1 MSDDFKEWA
10 KERLL
15 ESGKI
20 TPELVE
26 AFMPYI
32 EQLPE
37 DRTGVNLSK
46 LLVEK
51 QLGKGRVVIS
61 KDPRDVFLNLKGI
74 FTDSA
79 ATVMGIVGGV
89 DPWVG
94 ILLGWVA
101 IAQFLD
107 EMSIE
112 LSSDH
117 AEVILWLWDKNPL
130 VPRVLESELES
141 AVAEKLRD
149 HSLEQILDDLDNL
162 RVIELQED
170 GSILKIEYLDSIG
183 NFIFRP
189 SEVPMTQG

>member
-1 MSDDFKEWA
+1 
-10 KERLL
+10 
-15 ESGKI
+15 
-20 TPELVE
+20 
-26 AFMPYI
+26 
-32 EQLPE
+32 
-37 DRTGVNLSK
+37 
-46 LLVEK
+46 
-51 QLGKGRVVIS
+51 
-61 KDPRDVFLNLKGI
+61 
-74 FTDSA
+74 
-79 ATVMGIVGGV
+79 
-89 DPWVG
+89 
-94 ILLGWVA
+94 LGWVA

-170 GSILKIEYLDSIG
+170 RSILKIEYL
-183 NFIFRP
+183 
-189 SEVPMTQG
+189 EVKSASSD

>member
-79 ATVMGIVGGV
+79 TTVMGIVGGV

-162 RVIELQED
+162 RVIEIQED
-170 GSILKIEYLDSIG
+170 RSILKIEYL
-183 NFIFRP
+183 
-189 SEVPMTQG
+189 EVKSASSD

>member
-37 DRTGVNLSK
+37 DRTGVNISK

-61 KDPRDVFLNLKGI
+61 KDARDVFLNLKGI

-89 DPWVG
+89 EPWVG

-141 AVAEKLRD
+141 GIAEKLKD

-170 GSILKIEYLDSIG
+170 GSIWKIEYL
-183 NFIFRP
+183 
-189 SEVPMTQG
+189 EVKSASRTGGELHRKS

>member
-74 FTDSA
+74 FTGSA

-89 DPWVG
+89 DPW
-94 ILLGWVA
+94 
-101 IAQFLD
+101 
-107 EMSIE
+107 
-112 LSSDH
+112 
-117 AEVILWLWDKNPL
+117 
-130 VPRVLESELES
+130 
-141 AVAEKLRD
+141 
-149 HSLEQILDDLDNL
+149 DDLA
-162 RVIELQED
+162 I
-170 GSILKIEYLDSIG
+170 
-183 NFIFRP
+183 
-189 SEVPMTQG
+189 

>member
-37 DRTGVNLSK
+37 DRTGVNLGK